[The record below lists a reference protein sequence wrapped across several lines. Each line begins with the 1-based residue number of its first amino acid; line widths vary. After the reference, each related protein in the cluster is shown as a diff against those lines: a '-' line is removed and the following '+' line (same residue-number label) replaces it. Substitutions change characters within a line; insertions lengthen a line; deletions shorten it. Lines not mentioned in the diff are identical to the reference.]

1 MTGSSITLLPRAL
14 SPKDLNTSTDLIVCT
29 EIHGGAE
36 MATITVSVGDE
47 LERVRKK
54 FPDVDWNEVLKRG
67 LLKRLEE
74 LKKFEELRKR
84 GEL

>member
-1 MTGSSITLLPRAL
+1 
-14 SPKDLNTSTDLIVCT
+14 
-29 EIHGGAE
+29 